1 MTNIILCGGSG
12 TRLWPISRPEYPK
25 QFCKLYGSKSLFQA
39 TVERNSAFS
48 KDILVVTNAAHAPLA
63 EEQLQALGRGG
74 KASFVLEPV
83 GRNTAPALAL
93 ACLSLP
99 ADEIVLVTPS
109 DHVIRDEVAY
119 RRAVE
124 DAVLA
129 AQSGLLVTFG
139 LEPEYPETGFGYIE
153 AGEPLPGIP
162 GRSVSSFREKP
173 SKEKAESYCREGNFF
188 WNSGMFCFKAGAYL
202 SELERYAP
210 DILEASEKAYLN
222 GTRPLIT
229 AHNSRCLMP
238 QYGDMAAIRAVSIDY
253 AVMERTEKA
262 GVIPC
267 SIGWNDVGSFDA
279 LYDISEKD
287 EAGNVLSESSLATD
301 SRRNLVLGDGK
312 KVVLVGLEDCI
323 VVDTP
328 DALLVV
334 ARGKSQGVKKAV
346 EKLEKAVGC

>member
-12 TRLWPISRPEYPK
+12 TRLWPLSRPEYPK

-39 TVERNSAFS
+39 TIERNSAFS
-48 KDILVVTNAAHAPLA
+48 NDIVVVTNASHAPIA
-63 EEQLQALGRGG
+63 EEQLQALGKGG
-74 KASFVLEPV
+74 KASYVLEPV

-93 ACLSLP
+93 ACLGLP
-99 ADEIVLVTPS
+99 AEEVVFVTPS

-124 DAVLA
+124 DAVPA
-129 AQSGLLVTFG
+129 ARAGLLVTFG

-153 AGEPLPGIP
+153 AGGIQPGVP
-162 GRSVSSFREKP
+162 GFMVASFREKP
-173 SKEKAESYCREGNFF
+173 SRDKAEAYCREGNFY
-188 WNSGMFCFKAGAYL
+188 WNSGMFCFKAGTFL
-202 SELERYAP
+202 EELGRHAP
-210 DILEASEKAYLN
+210 DILESSMA
-222 GTRPLIT
+222 
-229 AHNSRCLMP
+229 AHANAVRARAAGPDSRCLMP
-238 QYGDMAAIRAVSIDY
+238 THADMAAIRSESIDY
-253 AVMERTEKA
+253 AVMERTDKA

-267 SIGWNDVGSFDA
+267 SIGWSDVGSFDA

-287 EAGNVLSESSLATD
+287 EAGNVLTETSLASD
-301 SRRNLVLGDGK
+301 SRRNLVLGNGK

-346 EKLEKAVGC
+346 ELLAKAVG